1 MAPGDLAEL
10 TAALT
15 TMLADPVRL
24 RKMGEESFRIVRDEI
39 NLEAM
44 ADVFGKAVSFVQKE
58 GLR

>member
-24 RKMGEESFRIVRDEI
+24 REMGEESFRIVRDEI